1 MKIYKLPAAGQ
12 HLAVVL
18 LLTATIF
25 TSCAS
30 GKKINYFNDLPGGT
44 TNLPPAAPE
53 ERVIQP
59 GDKLSIKIDARD
71 KEAANFFAKG
81 SFTAI
86 PSTPA
91 APSLPQASSEAPSY
105 EVDRNG
111 MIEMPVLGK
120 LKVAK
125 LTARELKDS
134 LTEKVKTYLKDPIV
148 DVSFTSFRITV
159 LGEVRSPGTFSLD
172 MQRTTLFEGLAAAG
186 DLMHSARR
194 HNVHLYRD
202 YNGKRTITKLDLRQS
217 SLLYDKSLFQLKPND
232 VLYVQAR
239 PGSIFQEDFGLI
251 ASIVSIVVSVVT
263 LGVAVSK

>member
-1 MKIYKLPAAGQ
+1 
-12 HLAVVL
+12 
-18 LLTATIF
+18 
-25 TSCAS
+25 
-30 GKKINYFNDLPGGT
+30 
-44 TNLPPAAPE
+44 
-53 ERVIQP
+53 
-59 GDKLSIKIDARD
+59 
-71 KEAANFFAKG
+71 
-81 SFTAI
+81 
-86 PSTPA
+86 
-91 APSLPQASSEAPSY
+91 
-105 EVDRNG
+105 
-111 MIEMPVLGK
+111 MPVLGK

-148 DVSFTSFRITV
+148 DVSFTSFKITV